1 MCPAVMHSVM
11 LQVQKA
17 RLSALT
23 HLFQKAGLKKAAAEQ
38 RCPNCLRSRIR
49 DQYLISYAST
59 ADCLSDCR
67 RDDTQLPQLLQPEQS
82 CSQSSSAADSLQPG
96 RSSADMSEGGHNAPA
111 AAAAAPPA
119 SIAQHEAA
127 DSTAGTAADAVG
139 TEPSSALPDA
149 SEALHQPPAS
159 GALPASSGKHRG
171 AGTSP
176 SQPRRSGRVGRPA
189 GKLTDPEGGG
199 LACRPRKAAPPQPRK
214 RPKAQKSKLGPS
226 GRSTHAPKASPGGV
240 GKAAVPRPSKVKP
253 GTYVPQLP
261 VQLTCSESE
270 AISHSTSLDYVDSQP
285 SGSQQQ
291 VIDLAED
298 SEADEG
304 TDEPRLRLAAAYTS
318 ASSPAPSRLHS
329 AWQAAR
335 HPGPGLKPAAAAAV
349 KQQPAFGGRPSVL
362 DSMWP
367 EEDSAPALAASVRQP
382 LQHRCQLFSLC
393 WQPSCCCI
401 GASCICRPV
410 SVLLCMVCC

>member
-1 MCPAVMHSVM
+1 M

-38 RCPNCLRSRIR
+38 RYPSCLRSRIC
-49 DQYLISYAST
+49 DEHPTSYAST
-59 ADCLSDCR
+59 ADCPPDCR
-67 RDDTQLPQLLQPEQS
+67 RDGSQLPQLQQPEQS

-96 RSSADMSEGGHNAPA
+96 TSSAVVPVGALNAA
-111 AAAAAPPA
+111 AAAAAPA
-119 SIAQHEAA
+119 STAQHDAA
-127 DSTAGTAADAVG
+127 DSGAGIAADAVSTKPG
-139 TEPSSALPDA
+139 SALPDA
-149 SEALHQPPAS
+149 SEPQQPSAS
-159 GALPASSGKHRG
+159 GALPASSGMHPG

-199 LACRPRKAAPPQPRK
+199 LASRPRRAPPPQPRK

-226 GRSTHAPKASPGGV
+226 GRSHHAPKASPGGL
-240 GKAAVPRPSKVKP
+240 GKAGVPRPSKVEP
-253 GTYVPQLP
+253 GTYMPQLP

-270 AISHSTSLDYVDSQP
+270 AVSHSTSLDYAESQP
-285 SGSQQQ
+285 SGSHQR

-304 TDEPRLRLAAAYTS
+304 TDEPRTRRAAACDS

-335 HPGPGLKPAAAAAV
+335 HQGPGLKPAAAAAAA

-367 EEDSAPALAASVRQP
+367 SEDSAPAPAASVRPP
-382 LQHRCQLFSLC
+382 LQYRWH
-393 WQPSCCCI
+393 PCI
-401 GASCICRPV
+401 IC
-410 SVLLCMVCC
+410 